1 MLALVAIGLVA
12 ALQEGPPRLEPGLV
26 GEYYEIGRPLSD
38 FPSTEGLRPLIR
50 RTDPEIS
57 FGPTVLGAEDFGGTG
72 LEDRFYVRW
81 SGRLRVPEGGR
92 YVIYL
97 ASDDGS
103 RLYLDGRLLID
114 NGGVHPFLEA
124 AETIELDEGVYDLK
138 VEYFDNDGIAACEL
152 SWQGPGFVRT
162 VIPPGALL
170 HESR

>member
-1 MLALVAIGLVA
+1 MRVVAVLGLWL
-12 ALQEGPPRLEPGLV
+12 ALQEGPPRLEPGLQ
-26 GEYYEIGRPLSD
+26 GEYYDVGRPLSD
-38 FPSTEGLRPLIR
+38 FPDTEALRPVVR
-50 RTDPEIS
+50 RIDPEIR

-81 SGRLRVPEGGR
+81 TGSLRVPAGGR

-124 AETIELDEGVYDLK
+124 AATLELEEGLYPIK
-138 VEYFDNDGIAACEL
+138 VEYFDNDGIAACAL

-162 VIPPGALL
+162 LIPPGALV
-170 HESR
+170 HEK